1 MSGFGP
7 RGADK
12 ASTGTERGL
21 PLPSLP
27 VRRPGA
33 PDALYLPIAGMRCAG
48 CVAGVDKA
56 LRSVPGVRSVAVN
69 LAAGSAAV
77 VVEDVVRPALA
88 QLVAAV
94 AEAGFEVPRGV
105 TTLAIT
111 GMHCAACVDRVESAL
126 RGVPGVLDATVHLP
140 TGEARVEHV
149 AGLDGARLTA
159 AVAAA
164 GYQVAVP
171 AAGEDEVAVE
181 ERLRREEEGEL
192 RRRLAVAS
200 MVTGAV
206 MLASAA
212 LMARQPHGAHTV
224 GLSLLAWVNVPME
237 GLARLLAPW
246 LWSVPLTALR
256 WGITAVALPAWAW
269 TAWPIL
275 RDGTARAL
283 RYRAPDMN
291 TLIALGT
298 GAAVL
303 ASLAGTLAP
312 GVFLAA
318 GLPAHLYYE
327 AALMIVTL
335 ILLGRLLESRAKGR
349 TSEAVRRLLRL
360 APPAARRLGG
370 AGEEEEVPVQA
381 LAPGD
386 RVRVLPGER
395 IPADG
400 VVLQGTSA
408 VDEAML
414 TGEPVPVPK
423 GPGDRVVG
431 ATVNGEGALL
441 VLVERTGQD
450 TVLAQIVRLV
460 RQAQA
465 SKAPVQRLADRV
477 AAVFVPVV
485 LLIAGATLATWLLL
499 GPEPRGLYAFTAA
512 VSVLVIACPCA
523 LGLATPTALAVA
535 TGRGAE
541 LGILVTSAAALERA
555 AQVRTVVLDKTGTL
569 TVGQPELVHLELLAG
584 DDGLLALVA
593 GAEAQSEHPLA
604 RAVVEGLA
612 ARGIAPVSPT
622 EVHAVSGRGIRA
634 RFEERVLLVGSPAFL
649 AAEGVV
655 GDEKYVRFLE
665 ETAARAATPVAVA
678 VDGRA
683 AAILVLAD
691 PLRPSAAAATTLL
704 RTLGC
709 QLWLV
714 TGDSAATAAAV
725 AAAVG
730 IPASQVR
737 SQALPADKVAVVR
750 QLEATGRGPVAFAG
764 DGLNDAPA
772 LAAASVG
779 VTLSTGTDV
788 AAEAAQVVLARPD
801 LTLLGAAVQLARATV
816 RTIRWNLVWAFG
828 YNVLGIPLAAGALYP
843 ATGLLLSPELAAGA
857 MAFSS
862 LFVVGNSLRLRRF
875 RPGR

>member
-1 MSGFGP
+1 MRNGG
-7 RGADK
+7 GA
-12 ASTGTERGL
+12 E
-21 PLPSLP
+21 
-27 VRRPGA
+27 
-33 PDALYLPIAGMRCAG
+33 ALHLPIAGMRCAG
-48 CVAGVDKA
+48 CVAGVEKA
-56 LRSVPGVRSVAVN
+56 LRGVPGVRSVAVN

-77 VVEDVVRPALA
+77 VVEGGMRPPVA
-88 QLVAAV
+88 QLVEAV
-94 AEAGFEVPRGV
+94 AGAGFEVPRAV
-105 TTLAIT
+105 TTLTVT
-111 GMHCAACVDRVESAL
+111 GMHCAACVGRLEGAL
-126 RGVPGVLDATVHLP
+126 RAVPGVLTATVHLP

-149 AGLDGARLTA
+149 AGLDRATLVA

-164 GYQVAVP
+164 GYRVAAP
-171 AAGEDEVAVE
+171 EAGEDEVAVE
-181 ERLRREEEGEL
+181 ERLRSEEQGEL
-192 RRRLAVAS
+192 RRRLVVAAAATW
-200 MVTGAV
+200 VV

-212 LMARQPHGAHTV
+212 VMARHPHGTPPV
-224 GLSLLAWVNVPME
+224 GLSLLAWLNAPME

-246 LWSVPLTALR
+246 LWGVPLAALR
-256 WGITAVALPAWAW
+256 WGLTAAALPAWLW

-275 RDGTARAL
+275 RDGTVRAL
-283 RYRAPDMN
+283 RHRAPDMN

-318 GLPAHLYYE
+318 GLHPHLYYE

-335 ILLGRLLESRAKGR
+335 ILLGRLLESRARGR

-360 APPAARRLGG
+360 APPVARRLDDGG
-370 AGEEEEVPVQA
+370 AEEEVPVHA

-395 IPADG
+395 LPADG
-400 VVLQGTSA
+400 VVLQGSSA
-408 VDEAML
+408 VNEAML

-465 SKAPVQRLADRV
+465 SQAPVQRLADRV
-477 AAVFVPVV
+477 AAVFVPAV
-485 LLIAGATLATWLLL
+485 LLIAGATLAAWLLF
-499 GPEPRGLYAFTAA
+499 GPQPRGLNALTAA

-535 TGRGAE
+535 TGRGAQ
-541 LGILVTSAAALERA
+541 LGILVTSGAALERL

-569 TVGQPELVHLELLAG
+569 TAGRPELVHLHQWHGE
-584 DDGLLALVA
+584 DTLLALVA

-612 ARGIAPVSPT
+612 ARAIAPVPPA
-622 EVHAVSGRGIRA
+622 EVHAVPGRGVRA
-634 RFEERVLLVGSPAFL
+634 RHEGRELLVGSPAFL

-655 GDEKYVRFLE
+655 GDATYTQVLAEV
-665 ETAARAATPVAVA
+665 AARAATPVAVA
-678 VDGRA
+678 LDGRA
-683 AAILVLAD
+683 AAVLALAD
-691 PLRPSAAAATTLL
+691 PLRPSAVAAARRL
-704 RTLGC
+704 RQLGC

-725 AAAVG
+725 AHVLD
-730 IPASQVR
+730 IPPAQIR
-737 SQALPADKVAVVR
+737 AHALPADKVQVVR
-750 QLEATGRGPVAFAG
+750 ELQQRKRRGVAFVG

-779 VTLSTGTDV
+779 VTLSTGSDV

-801 LTLLGAAVQLARATV
+801 LTLLPAAVQLARATL

-828 YNVLGIPLAAGALYP
+828 YNVLGIPVAAGALYP
-843 ATGLLLSPELAAGA
+843 ATGALLSPELAAAA

-862 LFVVGNSLRLRRF
+862 LFVVSNSLRLRRF
-875 RPGR
+875 RPGP